1 MPMPQNGEGD
11 PSYHVGAGGQA
22 RLEMD
27 VRAYVYLVLMV
38 VLGSTTA
45 AAARLAVRELPI
57 ALLPVVRF
65 GVAGLCIL
73 PMIRG
78 RGSMAK
84 LLREDWA
91 GLLVAAVM
99 CVPVNQGFFLTAAR
113 LGPTSH
119 VGIFYATAPLVV
131 LLGAWALRTEQPD
144 LGRLWGVLASV
155 AGIIVVGVGNLWGGG
170 GIAPGAARAVM
181 AADALLVGAVISW
194 AIYVLLSKPLVV
206 RHGALP
212 VLAGTFL
219 LGSLL
224 NLPIAIFSLWAWPAI
239 ALGQVSTT
247 AWLALAFLALFV
259 TPLGQACQNLALS
272 RLDASQVAT
281 FSNASP
287 LLTVVWGIWLFGEV
301 LTPALM
307 IGGILTFCGISW
319 TGRPRR
325 WPRTSG
331 IETSPAAAKSQRAL
345 LEDEMLG
352 QAAAAAFFP
361 PLAKGGPGGVD
372 PAQSIT
378 GCSQGLLPPHS
389 PRLLET
395 VSKCDESP

>member
-1 MPMPQNGEGD
+1 
-11 PSYHVGAGGQA
+11 
-22 RLEMD
+22 MD
-27 VRAYVYLVLMV
+27 VRGFVYLVLMV
-38 VLGSTTA
+38 LLGSTTA

-73 PMIRG
+73 PMIRD
-78 RGSMAK
+78 RGSVWK
-84 LLREDWA
+84 LVRDDWP
-91 GLLVAAVM
+91 GLLLAAAL

-131 LLGAWALRTEQPD
+131 LLGAWVLRSEPPD

-155 AGIIVVGVGNLWGGG
+155 AGILVIGIGNLWGGSG
-170 GIAPGAARAVM
+170 GSPSEARAVM

-194 AIYVLLSKPLVV
+194 GLYILASKPLVV

-219 LGSLL
+219 VGSLL
-224 NLPIAIFSLWAWPAI
+224 NTPIAVWSLSAWPAI
-239 ALGQVSTT
+239 DRVSTT

-259 TPLGQACQNLALS
+259 TPLGQACQNLALC

-287 LLTVVWGIWLFGEV
+287 VLTIVWGIWLFGEA
-301 LTPALM
+301 LTPALVV
-307 IGGILTFCGISW
+307 GGILTFCGISW
-319 TGRPRR
+319 TGRRR
-325 WPRTSG
+325 LASG
-331 IETSPAAAKSQRAL
+331 WH
-345 LEDEMLG
+345 G
-352 QAAAAAFFP
+352 
-361 PLAKGGPGGVD
+361 
-372 PAQSIT
+372 
-378 GCSQGLLPPHS
+378 
-389 PRLLET
+389 
-395 VSKCDESP
+395 

>member
-1 MPMPQNGEGD
+1 
-11 PSYHVGAGGQA
+11 
-22 RLEMD
+22 MD
-27 VRAYVYLVLMV
+27 FRGYVYLVLMV

-45 AAARLAVRELPI
+45 AAARLAVGELPI

-78 RGSMAK
+78 RGSLAK
-84 LLREDWA
+84 LLREDWV
-91 GLLVAAVM
+91 LLLLAAAM

-131 LLGAWALRTEQPD
+131 LLGAWALRTEEPD
-144 LGRLWGVLASV
+144 LRRLWGVLASV
-155 AGIIVVGVGNLWGGG
+155 AGIIVVGVGSSWASGGTS
-170 GIAPGAARAVM
+170 PGEARAVL

-194 AIYVLLSKPLVV
+194 GIYIILSKPLVV

-224 NLPIAIFSLWAWPAI
+224 NLPIAIVSLSAWPS
-239 ALGQVSTT
+239 LGQASST
-247 AWLALAFLALFV
+247 AWLALGFLALFV

-272 RLDASQVAT
+272 RLDASQVAN

-287 LLTVVWGIWLFGEV
+287 VLTVVWGIWLFGEA
-301 LTPALM
+301 LTPALV

-319 TGRPRR
+319 TGRRR
-325 WPRTSG
+325 WRPQTAA
-331 IETSPAAAKSQRAL
+331 IETAVQQPEHGLRK
-345 LEDEMLG
+345 DGWLG
-352 QAAAAAFFP
+352 GASA
-361 PLAKGGPGGVD
+361 
-372 PAQSIT
+372 
-378 GCSQGLLPPHS
+378 
-389 PRLLET
+389 R
-395 VSKCDESP
+395 

>member
-1 MPMPQNGEGD
+1 MPKPENGEVA
-11 PSYHVGAGGQA
+11 PSYHAGAGGQV
-22 RLEMD
+22 RLGTD
-27 VRAYVYLVLMV
+27 ARAYVYLVLMV

-57 ALLPVVRF
+57 AILPVVRF

-78 RGSMAK
+78 RGSLAK
-84 LLREDWA
+84 LLREDWS
-91 GLLVAAVM
+91 GLLLAAAM

-155 AGIIVVGVGNLWGGG
+155 AGIIVIGVGNLWGGG
-170 GIAPGAARAVM
+170 RSSPAEARAVL

-194 AIYVLLSKPLVV
+194 GIYIILSKPLVV

-219 LGSLL
+219 LGSVL
-224 NLPIAIFSLWAWPAI
+224 NVPIAIFSLSAWPSI
-239 ALGQVSTT
+239 GQVSTT

-287 LLTVVWGIWLFGEV
+287 VLTVVWGIWLFGEA
-301 LTPALM
+301 LTPALV

-325 WPRTSG
+325 RLRSGG
-331 IETSPAAAKSQRAL
+331 IESTS
-345 LEDEMLG
+345 
-352 QAAAAAFFP
+352 
-361 PLAKGGPGGVD
+361 PLAKPNAGLRQDELLGQGAGVR
-372 PAQSIT
+372 
-378 GCSQGLLPPHS
+378 C
-389 PRLLET
+389 
-395 VSKCDESP
+395 

>member
-1 MPMPQNGEGD
+1 MTKHANGDGD
-11 PSYHVGAGGQA
+11 PSDDSDSGAPI
-22 RLEMD
+22 RLGLD
-27 VRAYVYLVLMV
+27 LRAYVYLVLMV

-78 RGSMAK
+78 RGSIAK
-84 LLREDWA
+84 LLREDW
-91 GLLVAAVM
+91 GVLFWAAAM

-144 LGRLWGVLASV
+144 VGRLWGVLASV
-155 AGIIVVGVGNLWGGG
+155 AGIIVIGVGNLLGGG
-170 GIAPGAARAVM
+170 GSSPADARAVM
-181 AADALLVGAVISW
+181 AADGLLIGAVISW
-194 AIYVLLSKPLVV
+194 GLYIILSKPLVV

-224 NLPIAIFSLWAWPAI
+224 NLPIAIVSLWASPSI
-239 ALGQVSTT
+239 GQVSAT
-247 AWLALAFLALFV
+247 AWLAVAFLALFV

-272 RLDASQVAT
+272 RLDASQVAN

-287 LLTVVWGIWLFGEV
+287 VLTVVWGIWLFGEA
-301 LTPALM
+301 LTPALV
-307 IGGILTFCGISW
+307 IGGLLTFCGISW
-319 TGRPRR
+319 TGRRR
-325 WPRTSG
+325 
-331 IETSPAAAKSQRAL
+331 RAL
-345 LEDEMLG
+345 ADQVEPIGANPARGGGNQELVEDGARSAVLAACEPGRHNIPSLG
-352 QAAAAAFFP
+352 R
-361 PLAKGGPGGVD
+361 GIRV
-372 PAQSIT
+372 
-378 GCSQGLLPPHS
+378 
-389 PRLLET
+389 
-395 VSKCDESP
+395 

>member
-1 MPMPQNGEGD
+1 MMSKQENGEGD
-11 PSYHVGAGGQA
+11 PSHHAGGAGRV
-22 RLEMD
+22 RLGMD
-27 VRAYVYLVLMV
+27 VRGYFYLVLMV

-65 GVAGLCIL
+65 GVAGLCVL

-78 RGSMAK
+78 RGSLRK
-84 LLREDWA
+84 LLREDWPW
-91 GLLVAAVM
+91 LVVAAAM

-131 LLGAWALRTEQPD
+131 LLGAWTLRTEPPD

-155 AGIIVVGVGNLWGGG
+155 LGISVVGVGNLGGG
-170 GIAPGAARAVM
+170 GGSAPGDARAVM

-194 AIYVLLSKPLVV
+194 GIYVIVSKPLVV

-224 NLPIAIFSLWAWPAI
+224 NLPIAIFSLSAGPAVAI
-239 ALGQVSTT
+239 GQVSAT

-259 TPLGQACQNLALS
+259 TPLGQACQNLALC
-272 RLDASQVAT
+272 RLDASQVAN

-287 LLTVVWGIWLFGEV
+287 LLTVVWGIWLFGEA
-301 LTPALM
+301 LTPALI

-325 WPRTSG
+325 RPRSGG
-331 IETSPAAAKSQRAL
+331 IEGSPVQPEVGLRNDEALGQGGGVTRSRARAANAAAGIGL
-345 LEDEMLG
+345 
-352 QAAAAAFFP
+352 AAPA
-361 PLAKGGPGGVD
+361 PG
-372 PAQSIT
+372 
-378 GCSQGLLPPHS
+378 L
-389 PRLLET
+389 R
-395 VSKCDESP
+395 CDR

>member
-1 MPMPQNGEGD
+1 
-11 PSYHVGAGGQA
+11 
-22 RLEMD
+22 MD

-45 AAARLAVRELPI
+45 AAARFAVRELPI

-78 RGSMAK
+78 RGSVAK
-84 LLREDWA
+84 LLREDWP
-91 GLLVAAVM
+91 GLLVAAAM

-131 LLGAWALRTEQPD
+131 LLGAWALRTERPD

-170 GIAPGAARAVM
+170 GSAPADARAVM

-194 AIYVLLSKPLVV
+194 GIYVILSKPLVV

-212 VLAGTFL
+212 VLAGIFL

-224 NLPIAIFSLWAWPAI
+224 NLPIAIFSLTSWPAI
-239 ALGQVSTT
+239 GQVSTT

-272 RLDASQVAT
+272 RLDASQVAN

-287 LLTVVWGIWLFGEV
+287 VLTVVWGIWLFGEAM
-301 LTPALM
+301 TPALV
-307 IGGILTFCGISW
+307 IGGLLTFCGISW

-325 WPRTSG
+325 RPRSSG
-331 IETSPAAAKSQRAL
+331 IETVTAKPQRAL
-345 LEDEMLG
+345 VEDDMLE
-352 QAAAAAFFP
+352 QPSAAAVAQEQHAARSRLRGPVETNHSSP
-361 PLAKGGPGGVD
+361 PG
-372 PAQSIT
+372 QH
-378 GCSQGLLPPHS
+378 PHS
-389 PRLLET
+389 SLAASRTAGP
-395 VSKCDESP
+395 

>member
-1 MPMPQNGEGD
+1 
-11 PSYHVGAGGQA
+11 
-22 RLEMD
+22 MD
-27 VRAYVYLVLMV
+27 VRAYIYLFLMI

-65 GVAGLCIL
+65 GIAGLCIL

-78 RGSMAK
+78 SGSLRK
-84 LLREDWA
+84 VLREDWPW
-91 GLLVAAVM
+91 LLVTAAM
-99 CVPVNQGFFLTAAR
+99 CVPVNQGFFLMAAR

-131 LLGAWALRTEQPD
+131 LLGAWMLKTEQPD

-155 AGIIVVGVGNLWGGG
+155 AGIVVIGIGNLWGGS
-170 GIAPGAARAVM
+170 GAGPSEARAVL

-194 AIYVLLSKPLVV
+194 GIYIILSKPLVV

-219 LGSLL
+219 IGSLL
-224 NLPIAIFSLWAWPAI
+224 NVPLAAWSLSAWPAI
-239 ALGQVSTT
+239 GRVSAT
-247 AWLALAFLALFV
+247 AWMALAFLALFV

-287 LLTVVWGIWLFGEV
+287 LLTVVWGIWLFGEA
-301 LTPALM
+301 LTPALI
-307 IGGILTFCGISW
+307 IGGLLTFCGISW
-319 TGRPRR
+319 TSRPRALR
-325 WPRTSG
+325 ASLQTGYGHS
-331 IETSPAAAKSQRAL
+331 EATPAA
-345 LEDEMLG
+345 
-352 QAAAAAFFP
+352 P
-361 PLAKGGPGGVD
+361 IPLAPSHLRGSAAVD
-372 PAQSIT
+372 T
-378 GCSQGLLPPHS
+378 GCGG
-389 PRLLET
+389 
-395 VSKCDESP
+395 

>member
-1 MPMPQNGEGD
+1 
-11 PSYHVGAGGQA
+11 
-22 RLEMD
+22 MD
-27 VRAYVYLVLMV
+27 VRAYVYLFLMV

-73 PMIRG
+73 PMIRS
-78 RGSMAK
+78 RGSLRK
-84 LLREDWA
+84 LLREDWP
-91 GLLVAAVM
+91 GLLLTSAM
-99 CVPVNQGFFLTAAR
+99 CVPVNQGFFLMAAR

-131 LLGAWALRTEQPD
+131 LLGAWLLKTEPPD

-155 AGIIVVGVGNLWGGG
+155 TGIVVIGLGNLWGGSG
-170 GIAPGAARAVM
+170 GAPAEARAVL

-194 AIYVLLSKPLVV
+194 GIYIILSKPLVV

-224 NLPIAIFSLWAWPAI
+224 NVPFAVWSLSAWPAI
-239 ALGQVSTT
+239 GNASST
-247 AWLALAFLALFV
+247 AWLAVAFLALFV
-259 TPLGQACQNLALS
+259 TPLGQACQNLALC

-287 LLTVVWGIWLFGEV
+287 VLTVVWGIWLFGEA
-301 LTPALM
+301 LTPALV

-319 TGRPRR
+319 TGRARR
-325 WPRTSG
+325 HAVGGRVQVAQAQPSVGLRS
-331 IETSPAAAKSQRAL
+331 
-345 LEDEMLG
+345 DEGMREG
-352 QAAAAAFFP
+352 ARGA
-361 PLAKGGPGGVD
+361 V
-372 PAQSIT
+372 
-378 GCSQGLLPPHS
+378 CSAGN
-389 PRLLET
+389 
-395 VSKCDESP
+395 